1 MFKKTLQLLLIG
13 TIFLTGCNNK
23 KVTDTKKDS
32 KKESEVNVPVKKEE
46 KKEVYVDDNPIIVG
60 LYENNYK
67 LASTDYYTANVR
79 LKDIVFSTF
88 YTNDE
93 TLMDG
98 YMKWKWLQY
107 YNKYTDINNYKIG
120 YNISF
125 DVGDEHYSKNITEI
139 TDEYIFNPYFYV
151 YIYDDINQEDGS
163 WYSHLT
169 PNDVN
174 DNTIFTSIKLF
185 LVESDQITSPITLTV
200 FTYDSE
206 DDFDED
212 GQYRGNSKYQININ
226 LT

>member
-1 MFKKTLQLLLIG
+1 MKKTIQLLLISL
-13 TIFLTGCNNK
+13 ILLSGCGK
-23 KVTDTKKDS
+23 KNETKKEDINS
-32 KKESEVNVPVKKEE
+32 NIEIDVPLEPEE
-46 KKEVYVDDNPIIVG
+46 DDYIDNNPITVG

-67 LASTDYYTANVR
+67 LVVDNYYTANVR

-88 YTNDE
+88 FTNDE
-93 TLMDG
+93 FLMDG

-107 YNKYTDINNYKIG
+107 YNNYTDIDNYKIG

-125 DVGDEHYSKNITEI
+125 DVGDEHFSNNIIEI

-174 DNTIFTSIKLF
+174 DKTIFTSIKIF

-200 FTYDSE
+200 FTYK
-206 DDFDED
+206 DDNDFKD
-212 GQYRGNSKYQININ
+212 GYYRGNSFYTVEIENK
-226 LT
+226 